1 MQTFWRVVFLALLMV
16 FFAFPVYSQVTD
28 SSLTY
33 QEFPDIDIP
42 SLIIDETMTK
52 IGKDFFDLFF
62 TNWQEPFGINEY
74 QITISEKALPRLGTL
89 ISVNVN
95 DLQAY
100 RRFLKP
106 RYEEIETA
114 AREAVRMVQQ
124 VLINYD
130 KIQKDLAGED
140 LKGTGIY

>member
-1 MQTFWRVVFLALLMV
+1 MRMSRRVGCFALLV
-16 FFAFPVYSQVTD
+16 VVLVYPVYSQRTD
-28 SSLTY
+28 STLVKPDT
-33 QEFPDIDIP
+33 PDIDIP

-62 TNWQEPFGINEY
+62 ANWQEPFGIQEY

-89 ISVNVN
+89 ITVKVN
-95 DLQAY
+95 DLQAF

-114 AREAVRMVQQ
+114 AITAVQMVQQ
-124 VLINYD
+124 VLLNYE

>member
-28 SSLTY
+28 SSSTY

-62 TNWQEPFGINEY
+62 TNWQEPFGITEY